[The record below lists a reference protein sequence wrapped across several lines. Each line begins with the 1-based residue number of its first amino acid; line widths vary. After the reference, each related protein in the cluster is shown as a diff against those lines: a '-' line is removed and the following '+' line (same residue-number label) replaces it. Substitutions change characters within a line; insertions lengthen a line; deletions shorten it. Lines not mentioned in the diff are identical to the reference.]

1 MTKNV
6 EKQGFFGIL
15 QKDFKG
21 RLANIYSRKAV
32 SSVEQE
38 MVPKTMLDLLLEQ
51 LSMLR
56 DQIARMQATIDKLV
70 EDNQKKDAIIE
81 EKNQII
87 LNANRAR
94 FGQSSEQRKY
104 VLSDGQL
111 SMFEIAGDG
120 NTQNGNAEPTK
131 STKTVKVAEHE
142 RKAKR
147 TMAEFAA
154 NLRVEEKIV
163 DLPENEKFNAQGEP
177 LKCIG
182 KVEVRSEIIREPEN
196 VYLRKYYVLSYA
208 NPRTEAE
215 TGEADIKQAKAP
227 APLLPHSYASASAV
241 ADVYIKKYT
250 DALPLYRQEQIWK
263 RLGVNLNRGT
273 LANWVITTADM
284 YLKIIWKKMKE
295 YLLML
300 PVIHA
305 DETVLQVNKEPGRT
319 PQQESRI
326 WAYSSSK
333 RAKHQI
339 RLFQYE
345 MSRKGACATN
355 FLDGFNGV
363 LQTDGYS
370 GYGVIGEVV
379 RAGCWAHMR
388 RKWLEAMPKGAT
400 VENSKA
406 AKGYEF
412 CGRIFD
418 VERMLEDLPDAR
430 RAARR
435 QELIKPIIDEYYV
448 WIETIFKPSGKLKEA
463 VTYAVNQKDLLCTF
477 LYHGEVEASNNQ
489 VENAQR
495 GVVVGRKNWLFCD
508 TPKGAEASVIAYSIL
523 ETAKANGLNPEKYLM
538 QIFTVLPDR
547 FAKDP
552 NADIEDLLPWNDKIL
567 ELCKLGV

>member
-1 MTKNV
+1 
-6 EKQGFFGIL
+6 
-15 QKDFKG
+15 
-21 RLANIYSRKAV
+21 
-32 SSVEQE
+32 
-38 MVPKTMLDLLLEQ
+38 MVPKAMLDMVLEQ
-51 LSMLR
+51 LSMLQK
-56 DQIARMQATIDKLV
+56 QIAKLQETIEKLA
-70 EDNQKKDAIIE
+70 EDNRRKDAIIE

-111 SMFEIAGDG
+111 SMFDIAGDG
-120 NTQNGNAEPTK
+120 NTQNEKTEPSG
-131 STKTVKVAEHE
+131 STKTIKVAEHE

-154 NLRVEEKIV
+154 NLRVEEEIV
-163 DLPENEKFNAQGEP
+163 DLPEEEKFNANGEP

-182 KVEVRSEIIREPEN
+182 KVEVRSELIREPER
-196 VYLRKYYVLSYA
+196 VYIRKYFALSYA
-208 NPRTEAE
+208 DPSVEAR
-215 TGEADIKQAKAP
+215 TGEGVFKQAKAP
-227 APLLPHSYASASAV
+227 TPLIPHSYASASSV
-241 ADVYIKKYT
+241 TDVYIKKYA

-263 RLGVNLNRGT
+263 RLGVDLNRGT
-273 LANWVITTADM
+273 LANWVITTSDM
-284 YLKIIWKKMKE
+284 YLKNIWKKMKE
-295 YLLML
+295 HLLKL

-305 DETVLQVNKEPGRT
+305 DETMLQVNKEPGRT

-333 RAKHQI
+333 RAKYQI

-355 FLDGFNGV
+355 FLEGFTGI

-370 GYGVIGEVV
+370 GYGVIGEII

-400 VENSKA
+400 AENSKA

-418 VERMLEDLPDAR
+418 VERMLEDLPDAE
-430 RAARR
+430 RAVKR
-435 QELIKPIIDEYYV
+435 QELIKPIIDEYYE
-448 WIETIFKPSGKLKEA
+448 WIDTIFKPSGKLKDA
-463 VTYAVNQKDLLCTF
+463 VTYAVNQKEYLCTF

-523 ETAKANGLNPEKYLM
+523 ETAKTNGLNPEKYLM
-538 QIFTVLPDR
+538 HIFTVLPDR

-552 NADIEDLLPWNDKIL
+552 NADIEDLLPWNETIKT
-567 ELCKLGV
+567 LCKLEV

>member
-1 MTKNV
+1 
-6 EKQGFFGIL
+6 
-15 QKDFKG
+15 
-21 RLANIYSRKAV
+21 
-32 SSVEQE
+32 
-38 MVPKTMLDLLLEQ
+38 MVPKAMLDMVLDQ

-56 DQIARMQATIDKLV
+56 EQLSRMQETIEKLV
-70 EDNQKKDAIIE
+70 EDNRKKDAIIE

-104 VLSDGQL
+104 VLSDGQV

-120 NTQNGNAEPTK
+120 NIQQETEQGKVTEENN
-131 STKTVKVAEHE
+131 TVTVSAHT

-147 TMAEFAA
+147 TMEELCA
-154 NLRVEEKIV
+154 NLPVEEV
-163 DLPENEKFNAQGEP
+163 VADLPEEEKVNAQGEP

-182 KVEVRSEIIREPEN
+182 KTEVRSELIKEPQKAY
-196 VYLRKYYVLSYA
+196 VRKYFTMVYA
-208 NPRTEAE
+208 DPKAE
-215 TGEADIKQAKAP
+215 ERTGEADIRRAPTP
-227 APLLPHSYASASAV
+227 APLIPHSYASASV
-241 ADVYIKKYT
+241 VTDVIVSKYM
-250 DALPLYRQEQIWK
+250 DAIPLYRQEQIWK
-263 RLGVNLNRGT
+263 RYGVDLKRGT
-273 LANWVITTADM
+273 MSNWVITVAQM

-295 YLLML
+295 YLLKL

-305 DETVLQVNKEPGRT
+305 DETALQVNKEPGRS

-333 RAKHQI
+333 RAEHQI

-355 FLDGFNGV
+355 FLEGFNGI

-370 GYGVIGEVV
+370 GYGVIGEII

-418 VERMLEDLPDAR
+418 VERKLEELPDAE
-430 RAARR
+430 RAAER
-435 QELIKPIIDEYYV
+435 QELIKPIIDEYYA
-448 WIETIFKPSGKLKEA
+448 WIETIFKPSGKLKDA
-463 VTYAVNQKDLLCTF
+463 VTYAVNQKEFLCTF

-538 QIFTVLPDR
+538 HIFTVLPDR

-552 NADIEDLLPWNDKIL
+552 KADIEDLLPWNEEIK